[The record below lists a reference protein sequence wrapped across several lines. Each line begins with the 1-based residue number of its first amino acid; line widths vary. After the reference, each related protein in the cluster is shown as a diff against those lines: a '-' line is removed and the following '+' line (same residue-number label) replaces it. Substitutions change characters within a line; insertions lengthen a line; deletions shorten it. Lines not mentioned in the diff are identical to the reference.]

1 VERLL
6 KNGELEQVPAD
17 SIRVDELIEQAR
29 KHINSASKL
38 AEENP
43 AAALILA
50 YDSARM
56 FGTALLAHQGL
67 RPTSRGGHIVV
78 VETMNE
84 QFPNLEGLKSI
95 DRLRKRR
102 NAVEYPGPSAYSPVT
117 SEEATEAIIVAEAC
131 LKTII
136 KIIDAGILGVF

>member
-6 KNGELEQVPAD
+6 KNGELERVRAD
-17 SIRVDELIEQAR
+17 IIWVDELIEQAR
-29 KHINSASKL
+29 KHIKSASKL
-38 AEENP
+38 TEENP

-67 RPTSRGGHIVV
+67 RPTSHGGHIVV

-102 NAVEYPGPSAYSPVT
+102 NAVEYPGPSANSPVT
-117 SEEATEAIIVAEAC
+117 CEEATEAIAVAEAC
-131 LKTII
+131 LKTTITI
-136 KIIDAGILGVF
+136 LDKGILGVF